1 MKPIVEHEASLP
13 MPRSPMVA
21 LSVGSLKLFL
31 ARHEVRTLELA
42 EDMELASPED
52 HELGW
57 HKVQGEQIPVYGLGE
72 SLTML
77 RQRPETSRIVVVLA
91 TGEAS
96 IAILCDEVTF
106 LESGELSFQ
115 DIPDCMNG
123 CRSLLSGLAIY
134 DDIVG
139 CVTTSEHLAAY
150 LLKSADKSRT
160 GLKP

>member
-1 MKPIVEHEASLP
+1 
-13 MPRSPMVA
+13 MVA
-21 LSVGSLKLFL
+21 LSVGSIKLFL

-57 HKVQGEQIPVYGLGE
+57 QKVQGEQIPVYGLGE
-72 SLTML
+72 CLTLL

-106 LESGELSFQ
+106 LEGGELSFQ
-115 DIPDCMNG
+115 DFPDCMNG
-123 CRSLLSGLAIY
+123 CRTLLTGLAIY

-139 CVTTSEHLAAY
+139 CVTTSERLAAY
-150 LLKSADKSRT
+150 LLKLADHSRT